1 MSESSLPPV
10 KAEHVAGDPP
20 PARISVQRVFTSEEL
35 AAYDGSVPGRPIL
48 IGYKG

>member
-1 MSESSLPPV
+1 
-10 KAEHVAGDPP
+10 
-20 PARISVQRVFTSEEL
+20 VQRVFTSEEL